1 MNMRPGTTLPAACVF
16 DAYGTL
22 FDFAGPVARCAA
34 SLGGNAQ
41 ALIALWRDK
50 QLQYTWLRSL
60 QGHYVPFTQ
69 VTADALD
76 YALDSLGIDNP
87 SLRDELLTLYA
98 VVPVFPD
105 AERALDQL
113 KAVGV
118 RTLILSNGTS
128 AMLESAVR
136 AAGLSPLIDDVLSVE
151 VVGVYK
157 PDPRVYRL
165 AVDAVGAAACSIAFV
180 SANGWDAY
188 AAAAFGLQ
196 TIWCNR
202 AGQPSERLPGT
213 PARQILSLDGLPE
226 CLGLKSAA
234 RATAI
239 REL

>member
-1 MNMRPGTTLPAACVF
+1 MNTRPGTTFAAACVF

-22 FDFAGPVARCAA
+22 FDFSGPVARCAA
-34 SLGGNAQ
+34 SLGGNAG
-41 ALIALWRDK
+41 ALVALWRDK

-60 QGHYVPFTQ
+60 QGHYVPFTR

-76 YALDSLGIDNP
+76 YALDALGIDDP

-98 VVPVFPD
+98 VVPAFPD
-105 AERALDQL
+105 AARALAHL
-113 KAVGV
+113 KAAGV
-118 RTLILSNGTS
+118 RTFILSNGTS

-136 AAGLSPLIDDVLSVE
+136 AAGLSPLIDGVLSVE
-151 VVGVYK
+151 AVGVYK

-165 AVDAVGAAACSIAFV
+165 AVDAVGATAGRIAFV

-196 TIWCNR
+196 TFWCNR

-226 CLGLKSAA
+226 CLGLTNEVPT
-234 RATAI
+234 TAI
-239 REL
+239 PEI